1 MQLDT
6 ETLQGKNISKEAL
19 ILITKATEIFLGDL
33 SGVCA
38 QLAKNQKR
46 KTLLVS
52 DINSAA
58 AHIERFHFIKD
69 SRLPSLG
76 AKNSDKPV
84 QVTSQKIEEEDDE
97 NFDEKALEQAIEDM
111 VDSEDMQE

>member
-1 MQLDT
+1 MQLDS
-6 ETLQGKNISKEAL
+6 ENLQGKNISKEAL

-69 SRLPSLG
+69 SRLPTLG
-76 AKNSDKPV
+76 AKNSEKAP
-84 QVTSQKIEEEDDE
+84 QKIEEEDDE
-97 NFDEKALEQAIEDM
+97 KLLE
-111 VDSEDMQE
+111 

>member
-1 MQLDT
+1 MQLDA
-6 ETLQGKNISKEAL
+6 ENLQGKNISKEAL

-46 KTLLVS
+46 KTLGVA
-52 DINSAA
+52 DINAA
-58 AHIERFHFIKD
+58 ANHIERFHFIKD

-76 AKNSDKPV
+76 AKNSEKV
-84 QVTSQKIEEEDDE
+84 QESPSKIEEVDE
-97 NFDEKALEQAIEDM
+97 EE
-111 VDSEDMQE
+111 V